1 MKTALLMLT
10 ASIISI
16 SNISITGCANVRPAN
31 KNGDFAFALESGNFS
46 NTGAIALHDSD
57 YRFTVI
63 LVNNLEWALESLKIA
78 DYGLPHISR
87 FKRGEKVTPFLTFMT
102 FNNRNVDLTYSVK
115 LQGPDGKSVEEK
127 DNLPIARSTVSD
139 SMGYSAQEFATMN
152 FDETDA
158 LGTYQFH
165 IIIRDGENT
174 RNACIMQF
182 ELTE

>member
-1 MKTALLMLT
+1 MKTVLLMMT
-10 ASIISI
+10 ASIILA
-16 SNISITGCANVRPAN
+16 GCANTRPAD
-31 KNGDFAFALESGNFS
+31 KNGDFALALESGNFS
-46 NTGAIALHDSD
+46 NSGAIALHDSD

-78 DYGLPHISR
+78 DYGLPHISK

-102 FNNRNVDLTYSVK
+102 FNSGNVDLTYSVK

-127 DNLPIARSTVSD
+127 DNLLIARSRVSD
-139 SMGYSAQEFATMN
+139 SMGYPAQEFAEIN
-152 FDETDA
+152 FDGTAA

-165 IIIRDGENT
+165 IIIRAGENT

>member
-10 ASIISI
+10 VSIIL
-16 SNISITGCANVRPAN
+16 TGCANARPVN
-31 KNGDFAFALESGNFS
+31 KNGDFAYALESGNFS
-46 NTGAIALHDSD
+46 NSGAIALHDSD

-63 LVNNLEWALESLKIA
+63 LVNNLEWALESLEIV
-78 DYGLPHISR
+78 DYGLPHISKFR
-87 FKRGEKVTPFLTFMT
+87 RGEKVTPFLTFMT
-102 FNNRNVDLTYSVK
+102 FNSGNVDLTYSVK

-127 DNLPIARSTVSD
+127 DNLLIARSTVSE
-139 SMGYSAQEFATMN
+139 SMGYPAQEFAAIN
-152 FDETDA
+152 FDETAA

-165 IIIRDGENT
+165 IIIRAGENT

>member
-10 ASIISI
+10 ASIIL
-16 SNISITGCANVRPAN
+16 TGCANVLPVN
-31 KNGDFAFALESGNFS
+31 KDGDFAYALESGNFS
-46 NTGAIALHDSD
+46 NSGAIALHDSE

-78 DYGLPHISR
+78 DYGLPHISQ

-102 FNNRNVDLTYSVK
+102 FNSGNVDLTYSVK
-115 LQGPDGKSVEEK
+115 LQGPDGKSVEEHN
-127 DNLPIARSTVSD
+127 NLLIARSTVSD
-139 SMGYSAQEFATMN
+139 SMGYAAQEFATMN
-152 FDETDA
+152 FDETAA

-165 IIIRDGENT
+165 IIIRDGENI

>member
-10 ASIISI
+10 ASIIL
-16 SNISITGCANVRPAN
+16 TGCANARPVN
-31 KNGDFAFALESGNFS
+31 QNGNFAYALESGNFS
-46 NTGAIALHDSD
+46 NSGAIALHDSE

-78 DYGLPHISR
+78 DYGLPHISQ

-102 FNNRNVDLTYSVK
+102 FNSGNVDLTYSVK

-127 DNLPIARSTVSD
+127 DNLRIARSTVSD
-139 SMGYSAQEFATMN
+139 SMGYAAQEFATMN

-165 IIIRDGENT
+165 IIIRDGENI